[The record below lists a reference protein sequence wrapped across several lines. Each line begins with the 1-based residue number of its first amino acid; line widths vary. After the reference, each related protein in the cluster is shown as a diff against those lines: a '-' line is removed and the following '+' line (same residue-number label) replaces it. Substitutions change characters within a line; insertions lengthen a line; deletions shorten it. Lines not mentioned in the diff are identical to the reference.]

1 MNPTPDL
8 LPSIDFSHLHGGLAV
23 AEAMNDEGE
32 IKTTIVRDLGHCTV
46 ADLKKAIAIQ
56 QREIAHAADGFQA
69 LTALLTRRLM
79 QGARGPDLA
88 LLPTEPDAVP
98 FPSKAYADPLDD
110 PAFSAKAAVLID
122 AEEEQFQKW
131 LSADAFDPLIDEA
144 LAAGREAYKDV
155 FGQTAGSEGFST
167 FATIDLGHRRAKPLV
182 QALRYRGVGE
192 IEIETYTFDISA
204 DAILKK
210 RRRRGQMHS
219 ALAAKAAVEAFALAV
234 SRPGFEL
241 NIHREDCL

>member
-1 MNPTPDL
+1 MNATPDL
-8 LPSIDFSHLHGGLAV
+8 LPSIDFSQLHGGLAV

-32 IKTTIVRDLGHCTV
+32 FETTIVRDLDHCTV

-69 LTALLTRRLM
+69 LTALLKRRLM
-79 QGARGPDLA
+79 QGARDADLA
-88 LLPTEPDAVP
+88 LLPTEPNGVG
-98 FPSKAYADPLDD
+98 FPSKEQVDAYLRKEEAG
-110 PAFSAKAAVLID
+110 F
-122 AEEEQFQKW
+122 AEW
-131 LSADAFDPLIDEA
+131 LAADAFDALIDEA

-241 NIHREDCL
+241 NIHREDWL

>member
-1 MNPTPDL
+1 MNATPDL

-46 ADLKKAIAIQ
+46 ADLKSAIAIQ

-79 QGARGPDLA
+79 QGARDADLA
-88 LLPTEPDAVP
+88 LTEPDAVP
-98 FPSKAYADPLDD
+98 FPSKDQVDAYLRKEEA
-110 PAFSAKAAVLID
+110 AF
-122 AEEEQFQKW
+122 AEW
-131 LSADAFDPLIDEA
+131 LAADAFDGLIDEA

-182 QALRYRGVGE
+182 QALRYRGIGE

-210 RRRRGQMHS
+210 RHRRGQIHS
-219 ALAAKAAVEAFALAV
+219 ALAANAAVEAFALVV

-241 NIHREDCL
+241 NIHREDWL

>member
-1 MNPTPDL
+1 MNATPDF
-8 LPSIDFSHLHGGLAV
+8 LPSIDLSQLHGALAI

-32 IKTTIVRDLGHCTV
+32 IETTIVRDLGHCTV

-69 LTALLTRRLM
+69 LTALLKRRLM
-79 QGARGPDLA
+79 QGARDADLA
-88 LLPTEPDAVP
+88 LTEPDVVP
-98 FPSKAYADPLDD
+98 FPSNDQVDANLRKEEAAFAEWLAADD
-110 PAFSAKAAVLID
+110 
-122 AEEEQFQKW
+122 
-131 LSADAFDPLIDEA
+131 FDGLIDEA

-167 FATIDLGHRRAKPLV
+167 SATIDLGHRRAKPLV

-210 RRRRGQMHS
+210 RRRRGQIHS

-234 SRPGFEL
+234 SQPGFEL
-241 NIHREDCL
+241 KIHREDWL

>member
-1 MNPTPDL
+1 MNATPNL
-8 LPSIDFSHLHGGLAV
+8 LPSIDLSQLHGGLAI

-32 IKTTIVRDLGHCTV
+32 FETTIVRDLGHCTV

-79 QGARGPDLA
+79 QGARDADLA
-88 LLPTEPDAVP
+88 LTEPDAVP
-98 FPSKAYADPLDD
+98 FPSKAYTDPLDD
-110 PAFSAKAAVLID
+110 PAFHAKAAVFID
-122 AEEEQFQKW
+122 AEEERFQKW

-192 IEIETYTFDISA
+192 IETDTYTLDITA

-210 RRRRGQMHS
+210 RHRRGQIHS
-219 ALAAKAAVEAFALAV
+219 ALAANAAVEAFALVV

-241 NIHREDCL
+241 NIHREDWL